1 MKRDTPDPNPGPN
14 IGGAKPQNATLTALQ
29 SSAVS
34 LIAAGKTYTEVAEA
48 LKIDRKTLWTW
59 RKDNPAFNEAVEQT
73 LAAFRD
79 EVASG
84 LVQSG
89 RKAMDTLAA
98 LAERAEDEGI
108 RLKAA
113 TEVLNRIDGAVKAG
127 TTGAAEASVV
137 VRVMAADAAAELRRR
152 RESGE

>member
-1 MKRDTPDPNPGPN
+1 MKRDTPDPNPGPSS
-14 IGGAKPQNATLTALQ
+14 GGTKPQNATLTALQ

-48 LKIDRKTLWTW
+48 LKVDRKTLWTW

-113 TEVLNRIDGAVKAG
+113 TELLNRIDDAVSKG
-127 TTGAAEASVV
+127 STGSSQAAVTV
-137 VRVMAADAAAELRRR
+137 QVMAADAAAELRKR
-152 RESGE
+152 REQGE